1 MSITIITKGIIGNI
15 NRGVEVTE
23 VNYILPIRVNLKEV
37 KTNIKIDKLRVF
49 NIRVKK
55 KIGG

>member
-1 MSITIITKGIIGNI
+1 MIPLITKGILGN
-15 NRGVEVTE
+15 RTVEVTE
-23 VNYILPIRVNLKEV
+23 VNYILPLRLSLKEV

-49 NIRVKK
+49 NIRVKR